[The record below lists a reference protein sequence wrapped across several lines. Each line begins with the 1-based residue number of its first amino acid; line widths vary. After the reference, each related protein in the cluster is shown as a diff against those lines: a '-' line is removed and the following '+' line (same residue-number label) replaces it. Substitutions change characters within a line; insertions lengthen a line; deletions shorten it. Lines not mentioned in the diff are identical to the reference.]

1 MLGLF
6 RFRGRTG
13 RILAI
18 YRAFCEYEER
28 SLHPTQISRATGI
41 DLVVVKRLLDQTS
54 ELFMKLPGRGD
65 GITRYALPSSV
76 FAMDPGDVE
85 ALIHRRARIEN
96 WVFWSIWASIIAA
109 FGISTFFVFGSMFL

>member
-6 RFRGRTG
+6 RFRGKTN
-13 RILAI
+13 RILSI
-18 YRAFCEYEER
+18 YRCFCDHNER
-28 SLHPTQISRATGI
+28 SLHPVQISRATGI
-41 DLVVVKRLLDQTS
+41 DLLTVVRTLDQTN

-76 FAMDPGDVE
+76 FAMDPAQVE
-85 ALIHRRARIEN
+85 LMVANHARREH
-96 WVFWSIWASIIAA
+96 WVFWSIWASLIVA